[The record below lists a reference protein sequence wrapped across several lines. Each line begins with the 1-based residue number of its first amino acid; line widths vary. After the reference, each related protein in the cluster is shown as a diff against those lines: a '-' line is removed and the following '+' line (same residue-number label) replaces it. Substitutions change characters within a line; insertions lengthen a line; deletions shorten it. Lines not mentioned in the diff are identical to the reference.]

1 MNSIGYRLEV
11 ETQGAANRMS
21 AYRRLA
27 DGLPDRKAGSADGM
41 PTDARAA
48 RDFVAGLP
56 LADRAETSRRLLAA
70 IDGLNGLKLDA
81 SNRLAVLEALRGQ
94 IADMLSYVEQQ
105 ILGSSFPLPSSKS
118 ELGHLAQA
126 FHAALALGYR
136 LVVVDLCAPSGSIRF
151 LRGKSVLL
159 ALERALYHNAAAL
172 AASYLVY
179 LKPAPGIWA
188 SLHDLARFADDA
200 GLADKPVADAMAG
213 RDVRPSL
220 LYRQAVLIA
229 ICNPYRFAQREQI
242 DLTAASYA
250 LGALCRVQKLPQ
262 AGAFLLAEGED
273 HGPGYLPSER
283 KEQEASGWSFDLAP
297 LRAEIEK
304 QANGGAEEIV
314 LRAPGGVQ
322 GRLSVDMAQR
332 CMSAWGSTAERN
344 HPRLTAGHHLD
355 SIIGLSALHFYL
367 AGEKD
372 FESFMRQV
380 HGAGASLA
388 AGTAATWTGNPG
400 EQSRPGVF
408 RTKVLDQSL
417 GGYQLEWDKRHAVRA
432 RVGELV
438 GLAVPSDGAAE
449 RDWMLAIIRW
459 LRYDPDGGL
468 DAGVELLARRARA
481 VGLRPPNGRD
491 TVRAALRGIEFRHV
505 RDGGDE
511 ALHVLAPAIVERH
524 VGVLEV
530 TRGIDPTE
538 FDGETTV
545 TWLSDMRMVE
555 HTGDYLHL
563 TGSLGDNGPPGS
575 ESKSS

>member
-1 MNSIGYRLEV
+1 M
-11 ETQGAANRMS
+11 TAF
-21 AYRRLA
+21 RRLA
-27 DGLPDRKAGSADGM
+27 DGLPDRKVGSAGGI

-48 RDFVAGLP
+48 REWVAALP

-81 SNRLAVLEALRGQ
+81 ASRLAVLEALRGQ
-94 IADMLSYVEQQ
+94 MGDMLNYVEQQ
-105 ILGSSFPLPSSKS
+105 ILGSSFPLPAAKS

-126 FHAALALGYR
+126 FHATLALGYR
-136 LVVVDLCAPSGSIRF
+136 LVVVDLCAPSGAIRF
-151 LRGKSVLL
+151 LRGKTVLL
-159 ALERALYHNAAAL
+159 AIERAMYHNAAAL
-172 AASYLVY
+172 TSSYLVY
-179 LKPAPGIWA
+179 LKPAPGLWSA
-188 SLHDLARFADDA
+188 LHDLARFAEDV
-200 GLADKPVADAMAG
+200 GVGDKPVADALAG
-213 RDVRPSL
+213 RDVSPSL
-220 LYRQAVLIA
+220 VYRQAVLIA

-242 DLTAASYA
+242 DLFAAAYA
-250 LGALCRVQKLPQ
+250 LGGLCRVQKLPQ
-262 AGAFLLAEGED
+262 PGAFLLAEGED

-283 KEQEASGWSFDLAP
+283 NEQAASGWSFDLAP

-304 QANGGAEEIV
+304 QIGDGASDVV
-314 LRAPGGVQ
+314 LRAPGRVQ
-322 GRLSVDMAQR
+322 GRMSVDMAQR
-332 CMSAWGSTAERN
+332 CMSDWGSAAERN
-344 HPRLTAGHHLD
+344 HERLAAGHHLD
-355 SIIGLSALHFYL
+355 SIIGLSALHFFL

-380 HGAGASLA
+380 HGSGASLA
-388 AGTAATWTGNPG
+388 AGDAAVWAGLPG

-432 RVGELV
+432 KVGELV
-438 GLAVPSDGAAE
+438 GLAVPSEGAGE

-459 LRYDPDGGL
+459 LRYDPEGGL

-481 VGLRPPNGRD
+481 VGLRPPNGKD

-505 RDGGDE
+505 RDASDDG
-511 ALHVLAPAIVERH
+511 LHVLAPAIVERH

-530 TRGIDPTE
+530 TRGVDPMD
-538 FDGETTV
+538 FDGEPSV
-545 TWLSDMRMVE
+545 SWLKNMRMIE

-563 TGSLGDNGPPGS
+563 TGALGDNRPPGA

>member
-1 MNSIGYRLEV
+1 M
-11 ETQGAANRMS
+11 T

-27 DGLPDRKAGSADGM
+27 DGLPVRKVGSAGGV

-48 RDFVAGLP
+48 RDWAGALP

-81 SNRLAVLEALRGQ
+81 VSRLAVLEVLRGQ
-94 IADMLSYVEQQ
+94 VAEQLRHVEQQ
-105 ILGSSFPLPSSKS
+105 ILGSSFPLPASKS

-151 LRGKSVLL
+151 LRGKRVLL

-179 LKPAPGIWA
+179 LKPSPGIWA
-188 SLHDLARFADDA
+188 SLHDLARFSEDT
-200 GLADKPVADAMAG
+200 GLGERAVADAMAG
-213 RDVRPSL
+213 RDVSPSL
-220 LYRQAVLIA
+220 VYRQAVLIA

-242 DLTAASYA
+242 DLIAASYA

-262 AGAFLLAEGED
+262 PGAFLLAEGED

-283 KEQEASGWSFDLAP
+283 KEQVAGGWSFDLAP

-304 QANGGAEEIV
+304 QADSGVQEIV
-314 LRAPGGVQ
+314 LRASWGVQ
-322 GRLSVDMAQR
+322 GRLSVDMARR
-332 CMSAWGSTAERN
+332 CMSAWGSAAERN
-344 HPRLTAGHHLD
+344 HPRLAAGHHLD

-372 FESFMRQV
+372 FESFMRQA
-380 HGAGASLA
+380 HGVGASLA
-388 AGTAATWTGNPG
+388 AGDAAVWTGISA

-408 RTKVLDQSL
+408 RAKVLDQSL

-438 GLAVPSDGAAE
+438 GLSVPSDGAAE

-481 VGLRPPNGRD
+481 VGLRTPNGRD
-491 TVRAALRGIEFRHV
+491 TVRAALRGIEFSHV
-505 RDGGDE
+505 RDSSDQ

-530 TRGIDPTE
+530 TRGVDPMAFE
-538 FDGETTV
+538 GETSV
-545 TWLSDMRMVE
+545 TWLSDMHMVE

-563 TGSLGDNGPPGS
+563 TGALGDNGRPRK
-575 ESKSS
+575 KS